1 MCKFVWPGNKST
13 NFYPAQL
20 ESFSLFGK
28 NLLFFKGFA
37 CTLWSI
43 FRVLLCLLNR
53 LNILACNWLLDN
65 AFGLSK
71 FNWLGCDGYT
81 IVNPYGGHSLAGWLT
96 IWHFGRIS
104 IRFFL
109 EAFLGLLFAQTF
121 WFMSSQDEGCWLAYR
136 HTKIEILQ
144 KTFRAANNRKT
155 KKKERKEINDEEKKT
170 HCIVASPS
178 GNDNAGGH
186 KTLHA
191 CIHIHTSNCG

>member
-1 MCKFVWPGNKST
+1 MSRFSGGEWDTFPSSCSVTFKDWCRP
-13 NFYPAQL
+13 YPQ
-20 ESFSLFGK
+20 ESPKLCANLFGQATSQRIFIQHSLKASLFFV
-28 NLLFFKGFA
+28 NIFFFFKGFA

-43 FRVLLCLLNR
+43 FRILLCLLNR
-53 LNILACNWLLDN
+53 LNILACNWLLAN

-71 FNWLGCDGYT
+71 FNWLGRDGYT

-104 IRFFL
+104 TRFFL

-155 KKKERKEINDEEKKT
+155 KKKERK
-170 HCIVASPS
+170 
-178 GNDNAGGH
+178 
-186 KTLHA
+186 
-191 CIHIHTSNCG
+191 